1 MKRRALIS
9 VSDKSGIIELART
22 LIQHDIELISTG
34 GTKTALQNAGLKVLG
49 IEEVTGFEEM
59 LDGRVKTLH
68 PKVHGALLYQRD
80 NPEHVLQVEKAEIQ
94 SIDFVIVNLY
104 PFQQTISKED
114 CTFSEAIENIDIGG
128 PSMLRSAAK
137 NHNDVTV
144 ICDPEDYQSLIDSLN
159 EKNET
164 SLEYRQAKAAKVF
177 RLTAAYDAII
187 AQYLTQSVKEDNPE
201 RITETFVLK
210 QELRYGENPHQSA
223 KFYSTVFPEKDSI
236 SSCTQIQGKEL
247 SYNNIQD
254 GAAALQILSEFDQ
267 ACCVA
272 LKHMNPCGVGI
283 ANTIYEA
290 WRKAFEADQTSIF
303 GGIVAFN
310 QEVTLDIAMDLV
322 NIFLEIIIAPSF
334 TQEALVHLSKKKN
347 LRVLKLN
354 DETNRPYQETITRI
368 SGGLLKQDT
377 DKTSSKVE
385 TWNVPTVKKVEH
397 KYISDAL
404 FGEKVVKHVKSNAI
418 VIVKDGQ
425 TIGVGAGQMNRIGS
439 AEIALKQAGI
449 NAKGAVLASDAFFPM
464 NDTVKLAIEYGIEC
478 IIQPGGSIKDQDS
491 IDACNE
497 AGISMII
504 TGERHFKH

>member
-9 VSDKSGIIELART
+9 VSDKTGIIELAHT

-34 GTKTALQNAGLKVLG
+34 GTKTTLQNAGLAVLG

-68 PKVHGALLYQRD
+68 PKVHGGLLYQRD
-80 NPEHVLQVEKAEIQ
+80 NPEHVLQVEKADIH

-114 CTFSEAIENIDIGG
+114 CTFEEAIENIDIGG

-137 NHNDVTV
+137 NHRDVTV
-144 ICDPEDYQSLIDSLN
+144 ICDPLDYQSLIDSLN
-159 EKNET
+159 DKNET

-187 AQYLTQSVKEDNPE
+187 AQYLTRSVNEDNPE

-210 QELRYGENPHQSA
+210 QELRYGENPHQKA
-223 KFYSTVFPEKDSI
+223 KFYSTVFDEKDSI
-236 SSCTQIQGKEL
+236 SSCIQLQGKEL

-290 WRKAFEADQTSIF
+290 WRKAFEADETSIF

-310 QEVTLDIAMDLV
+310 QEVTLDIAKDLV

-334 TQEALVHLSKKKN
+334 TQEALDHLSKKKN
-347 LRVLKLN
+347 LRVLRLN
-354 DETNRPYQETITRI
+354 DETNRPYHETITRI

-385 TWNVPTVKKVEH
+385 NWNVPTNKTVEH
-397 KYISDAL
+397 KYIEDAL

-449 NAKGAVLASDAFFPM
+449 KASGAVLASDAFFPM

-497 AGISMII
+497 AGIAMIL